1 MKVRPSKHSGEVV
14 FNVKRQDESMMT
26 EAATE
31 PFRLKK
37 ILVPIDFSTCSM
49 KGLKY
54 ALALAKRHDAALT
67 LLNVVPIPPYAVGEA
82 SGGENIPTCLRAS
95 GEQELAS
102 IVNDII
108 RGQVAADIVVRN
120 GTAAVEIVEVAKILP
135 ADLVIVSTHGP
146 GGVMRIFLRSVVEY
160 VVLHA
165 PCPVLVVREC
175 ERECLEY

>member
-82 SGGENIPTCLRAS
+82 SGGENIPTCLRAN

-102 IVNDII
+102 IVQEII

-135 ADLVIVSTHGP
+135 ADLIILSTHGP